1 VLFHNN
7 GDGTFTDVTAKAGLL
22 QPATRWNSGCAF
34 LDYDRDG
41 HLDLFVGNY
50 IDFDL
55 KTAPLPESGPCLYK
69 GILVA
74 CGPPGLAPGKNSLYH
89 NKGDGTFSD
98 VSEKSGM
105 WTTLGNYALSAAV
118 ADFDN
123 DGWPDI
129 YVANDSTAATL
140 YQNQKDG
147 TFRDVRYRGRR
158 WVFSDGRPQAGM
170 GVTVGD
176 YNRDGWLDI
185 AKTNFAATP
194 TRCTP
199 DWEEVISKTGLIRLA
214 WGSTRAISAGES
226 AS

>member
-1 VLFHNN
+1 VTDLH
-7 GDGTFTDVTAKAGLL
+7 DVTAKAGVGHSGWGQACCVGDCDNDGWDDLFVTYYGQNVLFTTMAMAPSPTSRRRRDWL

-89 NKGDGTFSD
+89 NKGDGTSAT
-98 VSEKSGM
+98 SRRSPACGPRSGITRSVPRSRIS
-105 WTTLGNYALSAAV
+105 TTT
-118 ADFDN
+118 
-123 DGWPDI
+123 GWPDI

-147 TFRDVRYRGRR
+147 TFRDVAIEDGRWGFLPMDGRR
-158 WVFSDGRPQAGM
+158 R
-170 GVTVGD
+170 
-176 YNRDGWLDI
+176 
-185 AKTNFAATP
+185 
-194 TRCTP
+194 
-199 DWEEVISKTGLIRLA
+199 A
-214 WGSTRAISAGES
+214 WA
-226 AS
+226 